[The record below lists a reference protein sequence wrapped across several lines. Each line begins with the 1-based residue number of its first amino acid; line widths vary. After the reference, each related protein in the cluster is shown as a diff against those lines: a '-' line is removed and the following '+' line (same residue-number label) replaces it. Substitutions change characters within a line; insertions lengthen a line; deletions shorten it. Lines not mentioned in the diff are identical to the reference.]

1 MSNLFTPKSPD
12 GRSEW
17 RIVMDLFL
25 AAPRGGTVTFEQ
37 LGTALN
43 RDPLEERHAIYAAV
57 GKAAKELRATH
68 SRSVGN
74 VPKVGYRVLEPG
86 EHEVQAY
93 GYHSQATKRMSTAV
107 AVLRATPLDDLTE
120 PQRRRTMA
128 ATAAMSHMAAA
139 LGHVA
144 AQQRRQEGAIA
155 RLEQRVARLE
165 DVPEEIIEDAEILT
179 PDETPESE
187 R

>member
-1 MSNLFTPKSPD
+1 MGNLFTPKSPD
-12 GRSEW
+12 GRAEW

-25 AAPRGGTVTFEQ
+25 ATPRGGTVTFAQ
-37 LGTALN
+37 LGEALK
-43 RDPLEERHAIYAAV
+43 RDPEEERHAIYAAV
-57 GKAAKELRATH
+57 GKAARELRATH

-74 VPKVGYRVLEPG
+74 VPRVGYRVLEPG

-93 GYHSQATKRMSTAV
+93 GYHSAATKKMSTAV
-107 AVLRATPLDDLTE
+107 AVLRSTPLDDLPE

-144 AQQRRQEGAIA
+144 AQQRRQEASIIA
-155 RLEQRVARLE
+155 LEQRVAKLE
-165 DVPEEIIEDAEILT
+165 DLPEQVIEDAEIIQ
-179 PDETPESE
+179 PDETPNED